1 MGATVEAQPAAR
13 APVGEWVRQCRAW
26 VGIWK
31 ALIYGSDQGAGG
43 QSPPGTL
50 VLSPSPLPLI
60 TPEGC
65 KTPIQSSLQH

>member
-1 MGATVEAQPAAR
+1 MGATVEAQPAAK

-50 VLSPSPLPLI
+50 VLSPSPLLLI
-60 TPEGC
+60 TPKGC